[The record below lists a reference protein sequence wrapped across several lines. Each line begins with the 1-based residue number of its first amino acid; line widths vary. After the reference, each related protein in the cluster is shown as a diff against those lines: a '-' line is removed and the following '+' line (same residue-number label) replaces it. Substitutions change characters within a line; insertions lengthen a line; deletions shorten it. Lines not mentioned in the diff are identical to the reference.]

1 VITSQVPDS
10 LVIKQNYIN
19 CFNDSIVLYKK
30 DDINSS
36 GSIANV
42 NDAAIDLFG
51 YSHPEFLSLTI
62 RDIFHDIT
70 YKKLADAKDLSRTSE
85 GYCVDKNKNIIPV
98 EFYSKSYI
106 PEEDIYV
113 MVIKDITAKRRNEE
127 QLSRY
132 IEEIHENKDLMEKNT
147 YELVLLNLKLEESE
161 SRLKELNST
170 KDKFFSIIAHDLKS
184 PFTSFIG
191 LTELIA
197 EDIEEMDIKEV
208 KQLLIELNQ
217 SAHNVYSLL
226 ENLLS
231 WSRVQS
237 GRMDFAPEMISPFDL
252 EEQVKM
258 LFEQSFKQ
266 KEILF
271 SSSVNTDRKVIADRN
286 MADTVL
292 RNLFSNAIKF
302 TKAGGFIA
310 LTISDEDEMVK
321 FSVQDSG
328 VGIDGDNLARLFRI
342 DKTLT
347 TLGTQNEK
355 GTGLGLI
362 LCKELVEKCGGKI
375 SVESRIGKG
384 TKFSFTL
391 PVAPS
396 GK

>member
-1 VITSQVPDS
+1 MITSQVPDS